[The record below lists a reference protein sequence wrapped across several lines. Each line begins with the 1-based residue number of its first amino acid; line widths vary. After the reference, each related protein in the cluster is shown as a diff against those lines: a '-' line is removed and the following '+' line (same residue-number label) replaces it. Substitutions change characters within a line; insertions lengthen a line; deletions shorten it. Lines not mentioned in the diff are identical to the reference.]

1 MAKRGRPIEW
11 GKAFERYNSTA
22 RHYAKVAGTKLN
34 ADWDFKDIDQ
44 FKEQVSSY
52 RDTYGWDVAKTTSFL
67 AQHAGLNGV
76 SLKQLNAFRAT
87 AAEIVEGPVS
97 MKSAAAAFYSPASE
111 FRTKEEKEAVRN
123 ALKESM
129 TARVAE
135 KGWTDR
141 SELADA
147 VKKGEMTLAELNAYL
162 SVDTTDSYERA
173 EWISQNIFGSY

>member
-1 MAKRGRPIEW
+1 MAQRGRPIEW

-34 ADWDFKDIDQ
+34 SDWDFKDIDQ

-52 RDTYGWDVAKTTSFL
+52 RDTYGWGVAKTTSFL

-87 AAEIVEGPVS
+87 AAELVEGPPS
-97 MKSAAAAFYSPASE
+97 MKDAAAPFYTPASE
-111 FRTKEEKEAVRN
+111 FRTKAEKEAVRN
-123 ALKESM
+123 AMKEAM

-135 KGWTDR
+135 NGWTK
-141 SELADA
+141 EALAEQ

-173 EWISQNIFGSY
+173 EWISQNIFGSD